1 MAGTDVSTLIRSSTD
16 ARRKAC
22 TSKAGM
28 ITTVPPSISVMSS
41 WLLQPVTWNIGT
53 EIRLRISTSSGKP
66 ITRRQ
71 VSQFERKFSC
81 VVMAPLGK
89 PVVPL
94 V

>member
-1 MAGTDVSTLIRSSTD
+1 MW
-16 ARRKAC
+16 
-22 TSKAGM
+22 
-28 ITTVPPSISVMSS
+28 VMSS

-53 EIRLRISTSSGKP
+53 EMRLRMSSPASKP
-66 ITRRQ
+66 ITRRH
-71 VSQFERKFSC
+71 VSQLERKFSC